1 MSKKV
6 TMQQIADHVGVS
18 KFAVSKAL
26 SGKSGVSPDTREK
39 IIQAATQLGYF
50 SQKRN
55 KPAVSRQPT
64 PNRRPSAERDTIVVL
79 IPNVREQNRQSTFWG
94 RIIDGITEG
103 LENNNL
109 GMMIVTE
116 HITDNFTKLIN
127 PDAVLGLIG
136 VGLISNQLLLEI
148 RKLGIPFVLVDH
160 EDSLIPSDVLFMNNY
175 ECVRRATNYLLGN
188 GHREVQ
194 FVGNIR
200 YSRSFYDRWLGFRS
214 MLEEQDTELRQE
226 KKLLEF
232 EGVNRSEITEQL
244 EPILR
249 ELKGKG
255 RLPTAF
261 VCANDSI
268 AICIMTALMKMGVDV
283 PGEVSVC
290 GFDNIEDASLS
301 SPKLSTVHVNKEALG
316 QRSVETLLWRI
327 SHPDDPKEKILLA
340 GDFVLRESTSVAR

>member
-1 MSKKV
+1 MSKKM
-6 TMQQIADHVGVS
+6 TMQQIADHVGLS

-55 KPAVSRQPT
+55 KLAASRPT
-64 PNRRPSAERDTIVVL
+64 VPTRRPSTDRDTIVVL
-79 IPNVREQNRQSTFWG
+79 LPNVREQNRQSTFWG

-103 LENNNL
+103 LEINSL

-116 HITDNFTKLIN
+116 HITDNFAKLIN
-127 PDAVLGLIG
+127 ADAVLGLIG

-175 ECVRRATNYLLGN
+175 ECVRKATNYLLGN
-188 GHREVQ
+188 GHNQLQ
-194 FVGNIR
+194 FVGNVR
-200 YSRSFYDRWLGFRS
+200 HSRSFFDRWLGFRS
-214 MLEEQDTELRQE
+214 LLEEQGFELLQE
-226 KKLLEF
+226 NKLLEF
-232 EGVNRSEITEQL
+232 EGINRSEMTEQL

-249 ELKGKG
+249 ELKGAG

-268 AICIMTALMKMGVDV
+268 AICMMTALMKLGVEV
-283 PGEVSVC
+283 PGEVSIC
-290 GFDNIEDASLS
+290 GFDNIEDASLF

-316 QRSVETLLWRI
+316 QRAVETLIWRI
-327 SHPDDPKEKILLA
+327 SHPDAPKEKILLA
-340 GDFVLRESTSVAR
+340 GDFVPRESTASR